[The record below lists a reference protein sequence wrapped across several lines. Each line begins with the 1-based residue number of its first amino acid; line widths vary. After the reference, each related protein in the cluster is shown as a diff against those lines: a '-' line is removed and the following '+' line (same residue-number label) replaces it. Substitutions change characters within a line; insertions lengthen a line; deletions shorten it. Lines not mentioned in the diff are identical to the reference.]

1 MQVSESKIKFYD
13 AENARRQSHLEEQLN
28 LASGNEATLR
38 DEIARKEALVQNLQ
52 KQVEEQLKTA
62 NDWALAAEAKQKDN
76 ADLEEQLALLK
87 KQMQDLQAEHEM
99 KELSRLEQQNAL
111 HKQVLWILIRLNARW
126 KTQSRE
132 R

>member
-1 MQVSESKIKFYD
+1 VQVSESKIKFYD